1 MNIAIYPRKS
11 KKDDNSESMEQQI
24 DDCKKYINKTY
35 PNANI
40 IVYSGDYAITG
51 HSTAKRK
58 DFQRMMDDVRAGR
71 INAVII
77 MRYDRIARNMRDFCN
92 LYHDMESAGCNL
104 IADRYFHAIRKKL
117 HVPDGKHGRIRMGGY
132 I

>member
-40 IVYSGDYAITG
+40 IVFIYQDKKIL
-51 HSTAKRK
+51 K
-58 DFQRMMDDVRAGR
+58 
-71 INAVII
+71 
-77 MRYDRIARNMRDFCN
+77 
-92 LYHDMESAGCNL
+92 L
-104 IADRYFHAIRKKL
+104 ILCGNYLLIS
-117 HVPDGKHGRIRMGGY
+117 
-132 I
+132 

>member
-24 DDCKKYINKTY
+24 DDCRKYINKTY
-35 PNANI
+35 PDANI

-71 INAVII
+71 INAVVI

-104 IADRYFHAIRKKL
+104 ISVSQQIDTSTPY
-117 HVPDGKHGRIRMGGY
+117 GKNWQN
-132 I
+132 

>member
-35 PNANI
+35 HNANI

-58 DFQRMMDDVRAGR
+58 DFQRMMDDVRK
-71 INAVII
+71 NQCSC
-77 MRYDRIARNMRDFCN
+77 Y
-92 LYHDMESAGCNL
+92 YE
-104 IADRYFHAIRKKL
+104 IRSYSKKYERFL
-117 HVPDGKHGRIRMGGY
+117 
-132 I
+132 